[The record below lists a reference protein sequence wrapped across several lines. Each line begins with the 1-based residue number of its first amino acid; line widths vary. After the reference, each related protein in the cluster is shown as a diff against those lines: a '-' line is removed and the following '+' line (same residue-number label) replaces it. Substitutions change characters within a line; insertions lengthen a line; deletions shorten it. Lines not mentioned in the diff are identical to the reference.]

1 MKQFYFIL
9 IFMLTHLG
17 AGTQKEFHVFPDIN
31 TSGNVSFQNPWDLQT
46 ALSQLSSIVNG
57 GDIIWIL
64 KGA

>member
-1 MKQFYFIL
+1 
-9 IFMLTHLG
+9 MLTHLG